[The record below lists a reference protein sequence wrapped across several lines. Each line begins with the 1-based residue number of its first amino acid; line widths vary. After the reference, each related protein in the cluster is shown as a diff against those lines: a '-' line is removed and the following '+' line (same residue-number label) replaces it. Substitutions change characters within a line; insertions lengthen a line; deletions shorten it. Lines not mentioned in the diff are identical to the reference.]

1 MTLPV
6 ILDAGPIL
14 TFFAANQERLLIS
27 VVGPLTMPR
36 TVHDEVE
43 GKAARD
49 SRFSAAAG
57 VLRKLRGSRWLTI
70 REDDCTDSLSAVVER
85 TTGMPFQKRIRRLK
99 DLGEIMVI
107 AHAVVLVEGGADVV
121 IVIDDGDGARLA
133 DAEAQ
138 RLERIRER
146 DPMVGTLS
154 LVRTVTILEVAVTR
168 GLIADRGE
176 LRRLYGRMRDLDDG
190 LEPIDKTGLL
200 ARRLWEDR

>member
-27 VVGPLTMPR
+27 VFGPLTMPR

-85 TTGMPFQKRIRRLK
+85 TTGMPFQKR
-99 DLGEIMVI
+99 GC
-107 AHAVVLVEGGADVV
+107 HA
-121 IVIDDGDGARLA
+121 
-133 DAEAQ
+133 Q
-138 RLERIRER
+138 N
-146 DPMVGTLS
+146 
-154 LVRTVTILEVAVTR
+154 VAYTF
-168 GLIADRGE
+168 
-176 LRRLYGRMRDLDDG
+176 LYV
-190 LEPIDKTGLL
+190 
-200 ARRLWEDR
+200 

>member
-27 VVGPLTMPR
+27 VVGPLAMPR

-43 GKAARD
+43 GKAARG

-85 TTGMPFQKRIRRLK
+85 TTGRPFQKR
-99 DLGEIMVI
+99 GC
-107 AHAVVLVEGGADVV
+107 HAQNVAYTFLYVSPQEDTVKTMSYSESRARYAEVLDSVVDDCEEVV
-121 IVIDDGDGARLA
+121 ITRAGREPAVIVSLAEYQSLKETDYLLRNPANAKRLMESITSLEAGRGAVH
-133 DAEAQ
+133 E
-138 RLERIRER
+138 
-146 DPMVGTLS
+146 
-154 LVRTVTILEVAVTR
+154 
-168 GLIADRGE
+168 LIE
-176 LRRLYGRMRDLDDG
+176 LD
-190 LEPIDKTGLL
+190 
-200 ARRLWEDR
+200 

>member
-14 TFFAANQERLLIS
+14 TFFVANQERLLIG

-85 TTGMPFQKRIRRLK
+85 TTGMPFQKRVRRLK

-107 AHAVVLVEGGADVV
+107 AHAVILVEGGTDVV

-154 LVRTVTILEVAVTR
+154 LVRTVTILEAAVTR